1 MFKARYTMLFNAKNG
16 TLAMG
21 DTTMDYIRFGSGEK
35 ILIMLPGLGD
45 GLITVKGKALPF
57 AYMFAKYTKTHTVYT
72 FSRKN
77 HLPEGYSTLDMA
89 NDLATAM
96 DLLGI
101 SQADVLGVSM
111 GGMIAQQLAIHFPQK
126 VRKLVLAV
134 TLARQNDV
142 VQTVIPKWMEYA
154 KNDDYASLFIDVA
167 EKSYTE
173 TYLKKYRLAYPIM
186 TRVGKPKSFDRFL
199 VQANACITHDAFS
212 QLDRITCPTLVV
224 GGEKDQIVG
233 GEASRELAENISGS
247 KLFLYPDLGHGA
259 YEEARDF
266 YPRVM
271 AFLNE

>member
-1 MFKARYTMLFNAKNG
+1 MLFNAKNG
-16 TLAMG
+16 TLSMG
-21 DTTMDYIRFGSGEK
+21 DSTMDYIRFGKGEK
-35 ILIMLPGLGD
+35 TLIMLPGLGD

-57 AYMFAKYTKTHTVYT
+57 AMMFAKHTKTHTVYV

-77 HLPEGYSTLDMA
+77 HLPKGYSTLDMA
-89 NDLATAM
+89 NDLAAAM

-111 GGMIAQQLAIHFPQK
+111 GGMIAQQLAIHYPQK
-126 VRKLVLAV
+126 VDKLVLAV
-134 TLARQNDV
+134 TMARQNRI
-142 VQTVIPKWMEYA
+142 VQTVVPKWIDYA
-154 KNDDYASLFIDVA
+154 KKDDYANIFIDVA

-199 VQANACITHDAFS
+199 VQANACLCHDVF
-212 QLDRITCPTLVV
+212 DRLGHISCPTLVI
-224 GGEKDQIVG
+224 GGERDEIVG
-233 GEASRELAENISGS
+233 PEASRELSGQIPGS
-247 KLFLYPDLGHGA
+247 LLQMYPDYGHAA

-266 YPRVM
+266 YPKVM